1 MISPCVNI
9 CRVVDDLCVGC
20 MRTLEQIALW
30 TQYTDAEREQIIT
43 TNAGKVFTDT
53 HESSKLE

>member
-9 CRVVDDLCVGC
+9 CKIRDNVCWGC
-20 MRTLEQIALW
+20 FRTLEQIALW
-30 TQYTDAEREQIIT
+30 TQYTDAERTQIIQ
-43 TNAGKVFTDT
+43 TNADKVFMDT

>member
-9 CRVVDDLCVGC
+9 CRVQDELCVGC
-20 MRTLEQIALW
+20 FRTLEQIALW
-30 TQYTDAEREQIIT
+30 TQYSDQEREQIIT
-43 TNAGKVFTDT
+43 TNAGKVFMDT